1 MPQISAVF
9 LVNLVIDI
17 LLGKNGALEVYSP
30 GIQRN
35 RENDGF
41 TNWPADQVINPQI
54 RAIPWTPESMH
65 DLS

>member
-1 MPQISAVF
+1 MHTPKRRPAGHAKCQSMPQISAVF

-41 TNWPADQVINPQI
+41 TN
-54 RAIPWTPESMH
+54 
-65 DLS
+65 